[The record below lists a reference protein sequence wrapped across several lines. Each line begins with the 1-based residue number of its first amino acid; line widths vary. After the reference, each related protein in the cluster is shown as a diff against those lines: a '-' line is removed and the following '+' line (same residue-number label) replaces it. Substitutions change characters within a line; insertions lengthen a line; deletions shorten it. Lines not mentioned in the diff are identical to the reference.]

1 MLLADLWS
9 GEKISCLVDGKKIL
23 LVNIEDKI
31 YAFEDR
37 CAHQGVALSEGRL
50 DGKTLICRA
59 HHWEYDACTGKG
71 INPKTARLSEVCV
84 KVQDG
89 NILVNAE
96 PTI

>member
-9 GEKISCLVDGKKIL
+9 GEKTSCLVDGKKIL

-31 YAFEDR
+31 YAYEDR

-50 DGKTLICRA
+50 EGETLTCRA
-59 HHWEYDACTGKG
+59 HHWEYDVCTGKG
-71 INPKTARLSEVCV
+71 INPKSARLSGVSV

-89 NILVNAE
+89 DILVDAGS
-96 PTI
+96 